1 MLPLTSL
8 ATTALLAAAV
18 AIGPLATDMYLPALT
33 ELGASLA
40 AGQDQ
45 VQLTLSI
52 YLAGFASAQL
62 FVGALSD
69 RFGRKPVLIVG
80 LLLFALASFGC
91 AMAQSIEQLILW
103 RFLQAVGGSVG
114 PVLGRAAVRDIY
126 PPEQAGRAMA
136 ILVSIMAMAPAIAPT
151 LGGLLLLGFGWP
163 AIFVA
168 LGGYAL
174 LLALIIGI
182 KLPEPM
188 PAEYRQS
195 LRPVRLVMNYS
206 RILKSRVFLGYTLIG
221 GLLYASLFSFLS
233 GSAFVL
239 IDFLGVSPQA
249 FGFWFAAVVAGY
261 LVGSTSAVRLSNRLC
276 SDRILQLGITTAV
289 TGGVLMTA
297 LAVADVFTVT
307 AVITPQM
314 VVMAGVGMSFPQTM
328 AGALMP
334 FPSTAGTASA
344 LLGFMQMTIAAL
356 VGMLVGQFHTG
367 TSLVM
372 ALVIAGSSLLAGVC
386 YRFIVYPVR
395 PEMVVASTP

>member
-33 ELGASLA
+33 ELGASFA
-40 AGQDQ
+40 AGQDR

-52 YLAGFASAQL
+52 YLAGFALAQL
-62 FVGALSD
+62 FCGALSD
-69 RFGRKPVLIVG
+69 RFGRKPILIGG

-91 AMAQSIEQLILW
+91 AMAQSMEQLILW

-174 LLALIIGI
+174 LLALVIAV

-188 PAEYRQS
+188 PAAYRQS
-195 LRPVRLVMNYS
+195 LRPVRLVVNYS

-239 IDFLGVSPQA
+239 IEFLGVSPQA
-249 FGFWFAAVVAGY
+249 FGFWFAAVVVGY
-261 LVGSTSAVRLSNRLC
+261 LVGSTSAVRLANRLC

-289 TGGVLMTA
+289 TGGVMMTG
-297 LAVADVFTVT
+297 LAVAEVFTVT
-307 AVITPQM
+307 AVIIPQM

-356 VGMLVGQFHTG
+356 VGMLVGQLHTG

-372 ALVIAGSSLLAGVC
+372 ALVIAASSLVAGLC

-395 PEMVVASTP
+395 PATVVASTT